1 MRVSKKVKIIT
12 LVSIV
17 TVTIVSLA
25 CASMNNKTN
34 ELSSNQ
40 VTKQSILKW
49 QLKAPQ
55 LFNNVGF
62 NSLIES
68 GVINNNLSE
77 SMMQLQGIITNPFG
91 IRDDILE
98 YILANTPRDKPLILK
113 AIIKSAQDN
122 QKIYYGGVSES
133 EALSLTDND
142 ALLTTCIAIYT
153 GSNILRE
160 NYKLGDG
167 VDKLMRNTDARNAH
181 MWYIDRKYF
190 SWKVIGS
197 GLSVA
202 DEKIACK
209 KGEF

>member
-17 TVTIVSLA
+17 TVAIVSLA

-34 ELSSNQ
+34 ELLSNQ
-40 VTKQSILKW
+40 VTKQSISKW

-68 GVINNNLSE
+68 GVIDNNLSE
-77 SMMQLQGIITNPFG
+77 SMVQLQGVITNPFG

-98 YILANTPRDKPLILK
+98 YILANTASHDDKLLRASIRL
-113 AIIKSAQDN
+113 AQSD
-122 QKIYYGGVSES
+122 QQIYYG
-133 EALSLTDND
+133 
-142 ALLTTCIAIYT
+142 
-153 GSNILRE
+153 SNITNEIALAYNKKGCLMVSCISQYMGNLNNWS
-160 NYKLGDG
+160 NYVIGM
-167 VDKLMRNTDARNAH
+167 DKLMRNTKERDKY

-190 SWKVIGS
+190 SWKILGS

-202 DEKIACK
+202 DEKIACE
-209 KGEF
+209 KGDF